1 VEKKVNSD
9 YFYSYQVQDIPK
21 FVQKILLR
29 YGEKKSMGFDDNEY
43 LRFFSNDVIDVLR
56 KKDELGLWENIE
68 DYIDCYLIHSEDGKT
83 IITMG
88 KYLNHKN

>member
-1 VEKKVNSD
+1 VNSD

-29 YGEKKSMGFDDNEY
+29 YGEKKPMGFDDNEF

>member
-1 VEKKVNSD
+1 MNSD

-21 FVQKILLR
+21 FIQRILLR
-29 YGEKKSMGFDDNEY
+29 YGEKKSMGFNDNEY
-43 LRFFSNDVIDVLR
+43 LRYFSKDAIYILR
-56 KKDELGLWENIE
+56 EKTELGLWENIE
-68 DYIDCYLIHSEDGKT
+68 DYMDCYLIHSQDEKT

>member
-1 VEKKVNSD
+1 MNSD
-9 YFYSYQVQDIPK
+9 YFYSYQVQDVPK

-29 YGEKKSMGFDDNEY
+29 FGEKKPMGFEEDEY
-43 LRFFSNDVIDVLR
+43 LRFFSKKVIEVLR
-56 KKDELGLWENIE
+56 SKDELGLWENIQ
-68 DYIDCYLIHSEDGKT
+68 DYTDCYLIHSGDGRT

>member
-1 VEKKVNSD
+1 MNSD

-29 YGEKKSMGFDDNEY
+29 YGEKKPMGFDDNEF

>member
-1 VEKKVNSD
+1 MNSD
-9 YFYSYQVQDIPK
+9 YYYSYQVQDVPI

-29 YGEKKSMGFDDNEY
+29 YGEKKPMGFEENEY
-43 LRFFSNDVIDVLR
+43 LRFFSAEVIGILR
-56 KKDELGLWENIE
+56 GKDELGLWENIQ